1 MRRRL
6 TRTSPRPTDLHH
18 HHHHRRRRRRR
29 HLSLSLRSYFT
40 VARRLGL
47 TRRKATT
54 ATRRR
59 RRCQPIDRSLGT
71 VVDLTR
77 HTASRSDRRHGGC
90 SRYDRTAGTFGRCS
104 TPTVNKLLQL
114 QTRSHR
120 PHRSCP
126 QRINL
131 RTRYAQLGLPKCPFS
146 WGSVPPPN
154 LHGFLHPLPVQAPD
168 GTSIGSACDRQTQR
182 QRHAD
187 QSIHGN
193 NRPHLVLRLKHSIVN

>member
-18 HHHHRRRRRRR
+18 HHHHRRRRRRRR

-90 SRYDRTAGTFGRCS
+90 SRYDRTAGTFGLCS

-126 QRINL
+126 QRIHL

-154 LHGFLHPLPVQAPD
+154 LHGFLHTLRVQTAPR
-168 GTSIGSACDRQTQR
+168 SAQLVTDRHRDRDTQTNQYTVTIDR
-182 QRHAD
+182 
-187 QSIHGN
+187 I
-193 NRPHLVLRLKHSIVN
+193 LCYT